1 MTAKALVEAIAA
13 LVIFLTLAGL
23 GLFQVPSE
31 DATIEAGLQAQAT
44 ALLADLPNPP
54 TLTVKGREITVAGR
68 VQSHA
73 VRRQIESDLR
83 AIDGVKE
90 VTARLQVL
98 PEVAEFAFSM
108 RKGTDGVVLAGHVR
122 RADTIALLTE
132 LAGGPL
138 PEVTLASGGAFD
150 GWDGAVLTLAQ
161 AVAQLDE
168 ADIVLTG
175 DAVQIR
181 GVTLWPADLAAID
194 RVLAELPPDIA
205 VTSDLTARDDGRPF
219 FLIAEKQPGLGVSLR
234 GKLPLALS
242 ARDLSEVFTRGVHA
256 ETLSVGPVDPGYPA
270 LAASM
275 LAAARVLDVA
285 DEGVVTVTPGTLI
298 LSALRGGDDVDQALD
313 ALRADLPSE
322 TLLAVSRLPLTDPEP
337 FWLALE
343 RRAGKVTAQ
352 GVVPVDLSQQT
363 LDAAFEGAD
372 VSGLRHA
379 LYPDITG
386 WSGGLD
392 AVSTVFD
399 EIVEGRLLFEEGAVT
414 LDALLPDP
422 VSAGRVDALL
432 TALPQGQDYRRTVE
446 LVDDGLTLD
455 ATLTYTPQTGAQ
467 IEGTLP
473 GNLTA
478 QDVPTLLG
486 LPAVAGGAGSDKD
499 MPLPRAKTVLLALE
513 RWLGEVE
520 DLTLTLR
527 PEGSTL
533 DAVLSPGVDMA
544 QIDAAMRAILA
555 PQDSLRLRRMAVFP
569 EAGTER
575 TNAALGLA
583 QVFAAGHWLPKL
595 DFTPSVAECARQS
608 LLAERADPIHFLSG
622 SARLDARSV
631 RGVNALAAVARVCV
645 LDGGLEV
652 QVEGHTD
659 SDGEVA
665 ANRVIS
671 RQRAVVV
678 AVEIAKRGVRP
689 GAMNVVGFGSA
700 RPVADN
706 DSDAGRARNRR
717 FTLFWRA
724 PGQAVQ

>member
-31 DATIEAGLQAQAT
+31 DATIEAGVQAQAT

-54 TLTVKGREITVAGR
+54 VLTVKGRDITVAGR
-68 VQSHA
+68 VESHA
-73 VRRQIESDLR
+73 VRRQIESGLR
-83 AIDGVKE
+83 GIDGVRE
-90 VTARLQVL
+90 VTARLSVL

-122 RADTIALLTE
+122 RADTVDFLTE

-150 GWDGAVLTLAQ
+150 GWDGAVLTLTQ

-168 ADIVLTG
+168 ADIELTG

-181 GVTLWPADLAAID
+181 GVALWPADLAAID

-205 VTSDLTARDDGRPF
+205 ITKDLTARDDGRPF

-242 ARDLSEVFTRGVHA
+242 ARDLSEVFTRGVQA

-298 LSALRGGDDVDQALD
+298 LSALRGGDELDQALD
-313 ALRADLPSE
+313 TLRADLPSE

-343 RRAGKVTAQ
+343 RRAGKVTAL
-352 GVVPVDLSQQT
+352 GVVPVDLAQQT

-399 EIVEGRLLFEEGAVT
+399 EIVEGRLLFEAGAVT

-446 LVDDGLTLD
+446 LVDDGLILN
-455 ATLTYTPQTGAQ
+455 ATLTYTPQNGARV
-467 IEGTLP
+467 EGTLP

-478 QDVPTLLG
+478 QDLPTLLG
-486 LPAVAGGAGSDKD
+486 LPAVAGGAGSDTD
-499 MPLPRAKTVLLALE
+499 MPLPRAKAVLLAVE
-513 RWLGEVE
+513 RWLGEAE
-520 DLTLTLR
+520 ELTLSLTPEAITL
-527 PEGSTL
+527 E
-533 DAVLSPGVDMA
+533 AVLSPGVDRA
-544 QIDAAMRAILA
+544 QIDAAMRAVLD
-555 PQDSLRLRRMAVFP
+555 PKDKLRLRPLANAP
-569 EAGTER
+569 PAGTKR
-575 TNAALGLA
+575 RNVALGLD
-583 QVFAAGHWLPKL
+583 QVFVAGHWLPVL
-595 DFTPSVAECARQS
+595 DFAPSVAECARQS
-608 LLAERADPIHFLSG
+608 LLADGADPVRFLSG
-622 SARLDARSV
+622 SSRLDARSV

-645 LDGGLEV
+645 LNGGLEV
-652 QVEGHTD
+652 QIEGHTD
-659 SDGEVA
+659 ALGDGV
-665 ANRVIS
+665 ANRIIS
-671 RQRAVVV
+671 RDRAVVV
-678 AVEIAKRGVRP
+678 AVEITKRGVRS
-689 GAMNVVGFGSA
+689 GAMNVMGYGSA
-700 RPVADN
+700 RPVVGS
-706 DSDAGRARNRR
+706 DSDEGRALNRR
-717 FTLFWRA
+717 ISLSWRD